1 VPPSASITVATA
13 AAPTVSLPPIS
24 ATASPPA
31 AALAPAAMVVD
42 IQGTTT
48 QSIDKGKRKLTKK
61 DDETNTAIQAT
72 KSESVQ
78 ANHTAEKGKGS
89 AKDGEVKKKPGR
101 SKCLRLNTY
110 VELEEEYKEDEWA
123 GLEAEEEEGSGA
135 EGKSQEDNNDNNNNN
150 NNNNNNDLAALQG
163 PCAACKH
170 CNLECTMSVLKQHI
184 TSCDYCKKQKQSC
197 TLTARRK
204 TFFNSRAG
212 CWWLQAKGLLPP
224 ARSSKKKYVSI
235 LTGGNV
241 RGSLQ
246 PLSGKLPQVP
256 TAVGTMCPSI

>member
-13 AAPTVSLPPIS
+13 AAPAVSLPPSS

-31 AALAPAAMVVD
+31 TALAPAAMVVD

-48 QSIDKGKRKLTKK
+48 QSIDKGKCKQTKK

-78 ANHTAEKGKGS
+78 ANHTTEKGKGS

-101 SKCLRLNTY
+101 SKHHWLNTY

-123 GLEAEEEEGSGA
+123 GSEAEEEEGSGA
-135 EGKSQEDNNDNNNNN
+135 EGKIQEDNNDNNNNN
-150 NNNNNNDLAALQG
+150 NNNDLAALRG

-170 CNLECTMSVLKQHI
+170 CNLEHTMSVLKQHI

-197 TLTARRK
+197 TLTA
-204 TFFNSRAG
+204 
-212 CWWLQAKGLLPP
+212 
-224 ARSSKKKYVSI
+224 
-235 LTGGNV
+235 
-241 RGSLQ
+241 
-246 PLSGKLPQVP
+246 
-256 TAVGTMCPSI
+256 